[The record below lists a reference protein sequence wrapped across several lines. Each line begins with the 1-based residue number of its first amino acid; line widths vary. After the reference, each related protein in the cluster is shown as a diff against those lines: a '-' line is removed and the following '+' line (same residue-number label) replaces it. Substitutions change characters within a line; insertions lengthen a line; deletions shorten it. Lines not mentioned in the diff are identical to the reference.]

1 MKTYAESLV
10 EKFSRANQTEK
21 KQKSE
26 FDEDIFIKW
35 LTELGKDDI
44 PIAGGKGANLGEMF
58 NAGMPV
64 PPAFVITAQSY
75 DYFLKENNLYDK
87 IKNIIK
93 QIDVNN
99 TQELEEKAKEIRGMV
114 AEAEMPSELQDAIV
128 EAYNTLNI
136 DAEVMKTAAK
146 DALGIMKVAAEPCF
160 VAVRSS
166 ATTEDLGSSS
176 FAGQQETFLN
186 VKGNGELISSVK
198 KCLASLFTAR
208 AIFYRAKRGFE
219 HEKYLIAVVVQ
230 RMINSDKSG
239 VIFTINPLDDKE
251 EIIVEA
257 VFGLGEGIV
266 SGTIMPDHYVV
277 NKKSIAVIE
286 KSIGIKELMFTRDSS
301 GKTFTQ
307 PLLPLQRREQVLT
320 ESEIKQLSN
329 CSLEIESHYNHP
341 QDIEF
346 AIEAGRIYIV
356 QTRPITTMGKKEE
369 KREINA
375 VSILNGLP
383 ASPGIAS
390 GVVRIVYTMN
400 DLNKIQQGDILVTKM
415 TNPDMV
421 VSMQK
426 ASAIVTD
433 EGGATAHAAIVSREI
448 GIPCVVG
455 TKKATSLLKDGMI
468 VTVNGF
474 DGRVYEGK
482 LNSENVSVEILP
494 VVKTRT
500 KIKVLV
506 ELPDFAER
514 AAKTEADGI
523 GLVRLEGIIASA
535 KKHPLQYLKENKIE
549 EYEELI
555 FNGLSRIAKFF
566 QGKSMWIRTSDIRSD
581 EFQDLEG
588 SPSVE
593 KNPMLGVH
601 GIRASLKY
609 PELFKAELRAIKKIS
624 EQGAIIGIMFPQIIS
639 IDEVIRAKAIVNELN
654 MNVEFGVMIETPA
667 AVEIIDE
674 LCKEIN
680 FISFGTNDLTQYTL
694 AIDRGN
700 ESLQDMYDEM
710 HPAVLLQISKVINSC
725 KKHGVKSSI
734 CGQAGSKPEM
744 ARFLVKSGID
754 SISVNADAANE
765 ISKIVAEI
773 EQEINGESIQQE
785 VITETPNDEFNVEEV
800 LLDSPESHNVE
811 EVSLDSLESQ

>member
-21 KQKSE
+21 KQKTE
-26 FDEDIFIKW
+26 FNEDIFVKW
-35 LTELGKDDI
+35 LSELGKDDI
-44 PIAGGKGANLGEMF
+44 PVAGGKGANLAEMF
-58 NAGMPV
+58 NSGMPV
-64 PPAFVITAQSY
+64 PPAFVITAQAY

-87 IKNIIK
+87 IKNVIK

-136 DAEVMKTAAK
+136 DSEVMKTAAK
-146 DALGIMKVAAEPCF
+146 DVLGIMKVAAEPCF

-198 KCLASLFTAR
+198 KCFASLFTAR

-219 HEKYLIAVVVQ
+219 HEKYLIAVIIQ

-239 VIFTINPLDDKE
+239 VIFTINPLNDKE

-286 KSIGIKELMFTRDSS
+286 KSIGIKELMFTRDSA

-320 ESEIKQLSN
+320 DSEIKQLSN
-329 CSLEIESHYNHP
+329 YSLEIESHYHHP

-356 QTRPITTMGKKEE
+356 QTRPITTIGKKEE

-375 VSILNGLP
+375 ASMLDGLP

-390 GVVRIVYTMN
+390 GVVKIIN
-400 DLNKIQQGDILVTKM
+400 NINELNKIQRGDILVTKM

-455 TKKATSLLKDGMI
+455 TKKATSLLKEGMI

-474 DGRVYEGK
+474 DGRIYEGK
-482 LNSENVSVEILP
+482 INSENVSVQILP

-514 AAKTEADGI
+514 AAKTEADGV

-535 KKHPLQYLKENKIE
+535 KKHPLQYLKENKVE

-566 QGKSMWIRTSDIRSD
+566 RGKSIWIRTSDIRSD

-588 SPSVE
+588 SPTIE

-601 GIRASLKY
+601 GIRASLKH
-609 PELFKAELRAIKKIS
+609 PELFKAELNAIKRIA
-624 EQGAIIGIMFPQIIS
+624 EQGAVIGIMFPQVIS
-639 IDEVIRAKAIVNELN
+639 IGEVIKAKAIVNELD

-700 ESLQDMYDEM
+700 EALQDMYDEM
-710 HPAVLLQISKVINSC
+710 HPAVLSEISKVINSC
-725 KKHGVKSSI
+725 KKNGVKSSI

-744 ARFLVKSGID
+744 ARFLVKEGID

-773 EQEINGESIQQE
+773 EQEINNEGGIKQE
-785 VITETPNDEFNVEEV
+785 TATETPNEEF
-800 LLDSPESHNVE
+800 NVE
-811 EVSLDSLESQ
+811 EVSLDSLESQQEEN